1 LQQAQD
7 RMKKYTDNKR
17 SEREFVVGDMVYL
30 RLQPFKQDAF
40 GLHQNM
46 KLTTRFYGPFKVLER
61 IGQVAYKIQL
71 PESADIHLIFH
82 VSRLKKYLGAK
93 AVPQSNL
100 PQVTKDGY
108 NKTELAEVLDTRAL
122 PRRDE
127 VITQWKIKWQNLY

>member
-1 LQQAQD
+1 
-7 RMKKYTDNKR
+7 
-17 SEREFVVGDMVYL
+17 
-30 RLQPFKQDAF
+30 
-40 GLHQNM
+40 
-46 KLTTRFYGPFKVLER
+46 
-61 IGQVAYKIQL
+61 VAYKIQL
-71 PESADIHLIFH
+71 PESADIHPIFH

-100 PQVTKDGY
+100 PLVTKDGY

>member
-1 LQQAQD
+1 MIQRLKQNLQQAQD

-61 IGQVAYKIQL
+61 IG
-71 PESADIHLIFH
+71 
-82 VSRLKKYLGAK
+82 
-93 AVPQSNL
+93 
-100 PQVTKDGY
+100 
-108 NKTELAEVLDTRAL
+108 
-122 PRRDE
+122 
-127 VITQWKIKWQNLY
+127 

>member
-71 PESADIHLIFH
+71 PESADIHPIFH